1 MARKARAKSRKA
13 TPKREN
19 PLKKDT
25 ISRQFLGRQ
34 LQKQINRFGLTRA
47 NAGLIVKDAA
57 SQMSRLM
64 TDHFEEFSAD
74 RLATMLVRLG
84 SDITISIKHPAK
96 PGRKGRVRMKAS

>member
-1 MARKARAKSRKA
+1 MARKTRTRSRKTA
-13 TPKREN
+13 VQRES

-34 LQKQINRFGLTRA
+34 LQKQINRFGMTRA
-47 NAGLIVKDAA
+47 QAGLIVKDAA

-64 TDHFEEFSAD
+64 TNHFEEFSAD

-96 PGRKGRVRMKAS
+96 PGKKGRVRMKAN